1 MPGAA
6 QTTWVRPVPRAAVAL
21 VSVPASLALAV
32 IQAAQQVVTADSTA
46 PRPFLEVLWR
56 ILPAWALLGALAPA
70 VAWAVGRWRLD
81 FRARAVVIHA
91 AAAAA
96 FALVHALALAAV
108 KTLRGGGSPG
118 FLVALQSS
126 LFYNFVADLL
136 VYWAVAAVVQALS
149 DSRSLRQ
156 QEADA
161 MALQARLAEA
171 RLEALRAQLQPHFL
185 HNVLNGAA
193 MLAREGR
200 AEETVAVL
208 ARLGE
213 LLRYLLRP
221 GGGAAAPLRDEL
233 DFLRRYLD
241 LERLR
246 LGERLQVHLELDPA
260 VSAVEVPSMLLQ
272 PLVENAVRHGVAPR
286 PGGGSVRVRAARQ
299 GDALLLEV
307 RDDGPGLGPPG
318 GAPGDVAGLGLR
330 ITRDRLAQRYGAA
343 ARLDLRT
350 HPDGGCEA
358 RVTIP
363 WELAT

>member
-1 MPGAA
+1 MP
-6 QTTWVRPVPRAAVAL
+6 VRHVPRAAVAL
-21 VSVPASLALAV
+21 VSLPASLALAV
-32 IQAAQQVVTADSTA
+32 IQAAQQVVTADGPA
-46 PRPFLEVLWR
+46 PRPFLEVLWL

-81 FRARAVVIHA
+81 FRARAVLIHA
-91 AAAAA
+91 GAAAA
-96 FALVHALALAAV
+96 FALVHALALAAI
-108 KTLRGGGSPG
+108 KTLRGGGSPS
-118 FLVALQSS
+118 FQVAFQSS

-136 VYWAVAAVVQALS
+136 VYWAVAAVVQALA
-149 DSRSLRQ
+149 DARRLRQ

-161 MALQARLAEA
+161 LALQARLAEA

-200 AEETVAVL
+200 SAETVAVL

-221 GGGAAAPLRDEL
+221 GAAGVASLRDEL
-233 DFLRRYLD
+233 DFLRRYLE

-246 LGERLQVHLELDPA
+246 LGERLQVELDLDPTVA
-260 VSAVEVPSMLLQ
+260 AVEVPSMLLQ
-272 PLVENAVRHGVAPR
+272 PLVENAVRHGVAAR
-286 PGGGSVRVRAARQ
+286 AGGGSVRVRAFRL
-299 GDALLLEV
+299 GDALMLEV

-318 GAPGDVAGLGLR
+318 AAAGDGTGLGLR

-358 RVTIP
+358 CVTIP
-363 WELAT
+363 WEPAT